1 MKSKFIS
8 TLFFTLLIIVFAEGA
23 SAQQVFFANLSG
35 RQVVPANNSTSS
47 AFCKLTPNPQETGIS
62 FTCTYNLSSAG
73 ASMSI
78 YADTPVG
85 QNGTPLFT
93 QALGGQTGG
102 FSGGVAGIGPPQNA
116 NLRAN
121 RWYIQITSADFP
133 SGDVR
138 GQFKLANG
146 TYNDYDADGRADLVV
161 YRASDLSFYARRSLD
176 GSLLTGQVG
185 QTGDSVSLNVDFDGD
200 ARSDFSTARYLSAES
215 ILWRIIYSRDD
226 ALEHFY
232 WGNSNLGDFFAAADY
247 DGDGA
252 SDIAVFR
259 AGVWYIVESLTGAV
273 RIEYFG
279 QGGDVPTPNDYDKDG
294 KADLAVA
301 RSEGGLRYWYRL
313 NSSNGQIAAIQFGL
327 SSDAFFAGR
336 ADYDGDGAADIS
348 VIRNIAGT
356 RNFYILRS
364 SDQQFQAVQF
374 GLSSD
379 LPKLAD
385 YDGDGKT
392 DLAVTRNVS
401 GAKAWYILQSSDGQ
415 LRYDSWGLPGD
426 F

>member
-1 MKSKFIS
+1 MKSKII
-8 TLFFTLLIIVFAEGA
+8 FTTVFAFIFA
-23 SAQQVFFANLSG
+23 VAAVAAQAQQVFFASLSG

-47 AFCKLTPNPQETGIS
+47 AFCKLTPNAAETGVS
-62 FTCTYNLSSAG
+62 MTCDYSLSSPG
-73 ASMSI
+73 VNMSL
-78 YADTPVG
+78 YVDTPVG

-93 QALGGQTGG
+93 TPLQGQTGG
-102 FSGGVAGIGPPQNA
+102 FSSALGGFGPQQIA

-121 RWYIQITSADFP
+121 RWYIQFTSADFP
-133 SGDVR
+133 TGDVR

-161 YRASDLSFYARRSLD
+161 YRAGDLSFYARGSLD
-176 GSLLTGQVG
+176 ASLLTGQVG
-185 QTGDSVSLNVDFDGD
+185 QAGDSVSLNVDFDGD
-200 ARSDFSTARYLSAES
+200 AKSDFSTAQYSS
-215 ILWRIIYSRDD
+215 QVIWRILQSRNG
-226 ALEHFY
+226 ALQQTN
-232 WGNSNLGDFFAAADY
+232 WGSSTLGDFFAAGDY

-259 AGVWYIVESLTGAV
+259 AGDWYIIQSSDQTV
-273 RIEYFG
+273 RYDHFG
-279 QGGDVPTPNDYDKDG
+279 QSGDIPTPNDYDKDG
-294 KADLAVA
+294 KAELAVA

-313 NSSNGQIAAIQFGL
+313 NSSNGQFVATQFGL

-348 VIRNIAGT
+348 VIRNISGT

-364 SDQQFQAVQF
+364 SDQQFQGIQF

-415 LRYDSWGLPGD
+415 VRYDSWGLPGD